1 MDSTSRRFG
10 AGCHGA
16 GNSVAGDR
24 TRAHGRERYR
34 GCAPGGNPGA
44 RSGKVTTK
52 AAGSPRLGRTQV
64 QPLAGGIRFARSK
77 IRLASRQ
84 HGSAQARASSG
95 IWVGGSTPRS
105 SLPDP
110 KTLRALPIDPGAR
123 VSLIYRSGHGLNPR
137 HRFYY
142 QTFRDLATRNHDTTC
157 IGFLFPPPWCFGKS
171 RQHLF
176 APRQRVICAHC

>member
-95 IWVGGSTPRS
+95 MWVGGSTPRS